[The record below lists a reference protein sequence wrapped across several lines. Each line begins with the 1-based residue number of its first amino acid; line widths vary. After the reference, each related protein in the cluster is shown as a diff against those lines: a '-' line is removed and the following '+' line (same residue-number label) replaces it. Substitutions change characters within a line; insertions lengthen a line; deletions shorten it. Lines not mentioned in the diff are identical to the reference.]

1 MKFRPFGLIIITAL
15 FATACQHEQ
24 FQQFEGSAFGT
35 IYHVTYPG
43 KPSPTLHK
51 QIDSVLNTINSTF
64 SIFDTNSLIS
74 NINRGDD
81 EILND
86 DFLKVLQTSL
96 LISQQTNGAF
106 DCTCQPLV
114 ELFGFGTKNQK
125 HTIPQ
130 SVIDS
135 VKQFVGYQLLSIDGR
150 KIVKQDARVQLNFN
164 AIAKGYA
171 VDKVADFLKSIGYQ
185 NFIVEIGGEIVTAGT
200 KNGKE
205 WKVGIQVPT
214 ETKDG
219 PAESFKQFKLTDKAV
234 ATSGN
239 YRNYFEQDGV
249 RYTHILDPATGKPEQ
264 TNLLSVT
271 VIAPDCITADAY
283 ATAFMVLGIERC
295 KRIVQQHPEL
305 EVYVILDDHGKFKVE
320 HIQNGKSVS

>member
-1 MKFRPFGLIIITAL
+1 MRSRTIILIIFTIL
-15 FATACQHEQ
+15 FATACQREQ
-24 FQQFEGSAFGT
+24 FHQFEGSAFGT
-35 IYHVTYPG
+35 IYHITYPG
-43 KPSPTLHK
+43 KPSPTLHS
-51 QIDSVLNTINSTF
+51 QIDSVLNSINATF

-74 NINRGDD
+74 RVNKGND
-81 EILND
+81 EVLND

-96 LISQQTNGAF
+96 LISQQTGGAF

-114 ELFGFGTKNQK
+114 ELFGFGRENQR
-125 HTIPQ
+125 HTVPQ
-130 SVIDS
+130 STIDS
-135 VKQFVGYQLLSIDGR
+135 VKQFVGYQLLTIDGNR
-150 KIVKQDARVQLNFN
+150 LIKRDSRVQLNFN

-171 VDKVADFLKSIGYQ
+171 VDKVSDFLKSLGYQ

-249 RYTHILDPATGKPEQ
+249 RYTHILDPASGKPEQ

-283 ATAFMVLGIERC
+283 ATAFMVLGIERS
-295 KRIVQQHPEL
+295 KNIIQRHPEL
-305 EVYVILDDHGKFKVE
+305 EAYVIYDDHGKFHVE
-320 HIQNGKSVS
+320 HIQ